1 MPNQIDAVILDIEP
15 NYELEWFTN
24 GVELYYRKA
33 VIEAEGIKQE
43 YTFTAKTAD
52 EIIKHKVG
60 DTFLLLC

>member
-15 NYELEWFTN
+15 NYVIDVCVVGTI
-24 GVELYYRKA
+24 LYYRKA
-33 VIEAEGIKQE
+33 VIEAEGVKQE

-60 DTFLLLC
+60 DTFLLWC

>member
-1 MPNQIDAVILDIEP
+1 MPNQIDAVIIDIEP
-15 NYELEWFTN
+15 NYSLEC
-24 GVELYYRKA
+24 GSEMYYRKA

-60 DTFLLLC
+60 DTFLLWC